1 MKRNVTRSDK
11 CLGEKSRVQREKIG
25 PRDFVEK
32 IVAYVTVS
40 FCKREKQGSEKKK
53 KKKNE
58 TTGVESRRERLQRSS
73 RLIRLAAAL
82 MESACSITMRLRNS
96 SSVLALVPKL
106 IAAGCLLHQHRVLS

>member
-53 KKKNE
+53 RKRRTKRLE
-58 TTGVESRRERLQRSS
+58 WSRGEKDCRE
-73 RLIRLAAAL
+73 A
-82 MESACSITMRLRNS
+82 
-96 SSVLALVPKL
+96 
-106 IAAGCLLHQHRVLS
+106 RV